1 MKDFEHLIK
10 QLKTG
15 SDQETSQVVNQI
27 IVSYI
32 RALISNT
39 LTSSNLTKVIV
50 VILAQQYS
58 LYCEFVYSDAIL
70 FENMV
75 RLQEGQLFQNIWR
88 NTLDNQVSDGILL
101 FNFKNKVFS
110 VNNKLH
116 QILGLKDE

>member
-39 LTSSNLTKVIV
+39 LTSSNLIKVIV
-50 VILAQQYS
+50 VILAQ
-58 LYCEFVYSDAIL
+58 
-70 FENMV
+70 
-75 RLQEGQLFQNIWR
+75 
-88 NTLDNQVSDGILL
+88 
-101 FNFKNKVFS
+101 
-110 VNNKLH
+110 
-116 QILGLKDE
+116 

>member
-10 QLKTG
+10 QLNTG

-32 RALISNT
+32 RALICNT
-39 LTSSNLTKVIV
+39 LTSSNLIKAIL

-58 LYCEFVYSDAIL
+58 LYCEFVYSDAVF

-75 RLQEGQLFQNIWR
+75 RLQEGQLF
-88 NTLDNQVSDGILL
+88 
-101 FNFKNKVFS
+101 
-110 VNNKLH
+110 
-116 QILGLKDE
+116 

>member
-39 LTSSNLTKVIV
+39 LTSSNLIKVIV